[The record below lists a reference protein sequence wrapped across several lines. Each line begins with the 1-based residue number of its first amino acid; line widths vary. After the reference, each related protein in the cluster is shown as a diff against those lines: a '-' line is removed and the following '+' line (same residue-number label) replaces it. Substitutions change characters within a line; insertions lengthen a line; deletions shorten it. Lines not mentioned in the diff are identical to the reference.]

1 MLQPG
6 RAQKKRLRG
15 AICGRSELKTHP
27 NLGDRFDHDRTSLTT
42 KRVAG
47 AARCLPRA
55 GVCQNELLE
64 HKKLFQVAGVGPTEL
79 FYA

>member
-27 NLGDRFDHDRTSLTT
+27 NLGGRFDHGRTSHTT
-42 KRVAG
+42 KRVLG
-47 AARCLPRA
+47 AARCLPWV
-55 GVCQNELLE
+55 GIWYVKLLE
-64 HKKLFQVAGVGPTEL
+64 PAKLFQAAGVGPTEL